1 MGNSGCA
8 PDLHPDQPG
17 SWGAAQE
24 GTASPAALKTKTAV
38 KCAAA
43 NPPAA
48 AAAGLAAGLAAA
60 AEARAAEARA
70 VGAAAAGLPVV
81 DLVVGAV
88 DPAAGAV
95 DPAAG
100 AAAVGAAV
108 DPAAV
113 APAGAAALFAAS
125 PRLSATPNEELAPL
139 LRQSQG
145 KPPSAPGGDP
155 WSPGPAAPPKTVS
168 CLSCYLQRRV
178 VLQRLPALEF

>member
-1 MGNSGCA
+1 MGHSGCV

-24 GTASPAALKTKTAV
+24 GIASPAALKTKTAV

-48 AAAGLAAGLAAA
+48 AAAGPAAA

-70 VGAAAAGLPVV
+70 AGAAAAGLPVV
-81 DLVVGAV
+81 DLVAGA

-95 DPAAG
+95 DLAAG
-100 AAAVGAAV
+100 AAAVGAAA
-108 DPAAV
+108 DPVAV
-113 APAGAAALFAAS
+113 APTGAAALFAAS
-125 PRLSATPNEELAPL
+125 PRLSATPNEELAPP

-155 WSPGPAAPPKTVS
+155 WSPGSAAPPKTVS
-168 CLSCYLQRRV
+168 CLPCYL
-178 VLQRLPALEF
+178 